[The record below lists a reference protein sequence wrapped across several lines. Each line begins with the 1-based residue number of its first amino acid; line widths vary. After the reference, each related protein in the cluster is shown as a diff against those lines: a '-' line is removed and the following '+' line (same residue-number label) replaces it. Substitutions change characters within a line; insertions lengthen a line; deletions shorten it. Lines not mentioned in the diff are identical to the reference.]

1 MVSSQGE
8 ELPEVLLVGD
18 YPYSDGECDKDKE
31 FDCTGYK
38 TQVASC
44 EPVCILSSAMILF

>member
-1 MVSSQGE
+1 MSSLVE

-18 YPYSDGECDKDKE
+18 YPYSDGECNKDKE
-31 FDCTGYK
+31 FYCTGYK

-44 EPVCILSSAMILF
+44 EPVPASCPQL